1 MAAGGE
7 GVTVS
12 VVLPVYNKAPFLREC
27 IDSILEQSFTD
38 FELVAVD
45 DHSTDES
52 LSILSAVGDPRLR
65 IIALEHNL
73 GPAGCAQRGF
83 DAARGR
89 YIVRMDA
96 DDVMMP
102 HRVATQVAF
111 MDEHP
116 DIGASGSH
124 MRLLDSPSERW
135 RASLLDVD
143 IRASVLFQIPI
154 FQPSS
159 IYRRSVLVDH
169 SVRFDDEWPRV
180 GEDWLFQL
188 RLLKVTRLAN
198 IDDDL
203 VYYRLGPQNSS
214 QGRDRASDLGRLF
227 NEVLRWYGFPNDPV
241 SLHHHLHGLR
251 FYGQG
256 FSTKDVAG
264 LRNYLD
270 GLRDQVHRRGLFDEA
285 AFGRRV
291 DGIWDDLAYQ
301 LPRLGWGA
309 LWAYLRWDRSPSV
322 AKFRY
327 LLSSFITGR
336 IYAGRG

>member
-7 GVTVS
+7 GVMVS
-12 VVLPVYNKAPFLREC
+12 VVLPVYNKAPFLRAC
-27 IDSILEQSFTD
+27 IDSILAQTHGD
-38 FELVAVD
+38 FELIAVD
-45 DHSTDES
+45 DRSTDES
-52 LSILSAVGDPRLR
+52 LSILREVNDPRLR

-83 DAARGR
+83 DAAQGR

-96 DDVMMP
+96 DDVMVP

-124 MRLLDSPSERW
+124 MRLLDDPSQRW
-135 RASLLDVD
+135 CASLRDVD

-154 FQPSS
+154 YQPSS
-159 IYRRSVLVDH
+159 IYRRSVLVEH
-169 SVRFDDEWPRV
+169 GVRFDDEWPRV

-203 VYYRLGPQNSS
+203 VYYRMGPQNSS
-214 QGRDRASDLGRLF
+214 QGRDRASDLRNLF
-227 NEVLRWYGFPNDPV
+227 SAVLGWYGLPNDAM
-241 SLHHHLHGLR
+241 SLHHHLHAMR
-251 FYGQG
+251 FFGQG
-256 FSTKDVAG
+256 FSAKDVAG

-291 DGIWDDLAYQ
+291 DRIWDDLAYQ
-301 LPRLGWGA
+301 LPRLGRGA
-309 LWAYLRWDRSPSV
+309 LWAYLRRDRSPSM

-336 IYAGRG
+336 IYTARG